1 VVGRASGA
9 WSLSRKASGRRVRA
23 KTIVAIAGDR
33 WFESSSLQRRV
44 SKLSVPVYNGLKGLP
59 GDDVTPDRF
68 VTFWCDGSRGLYIH
82 PNIGTSARPR
92 DSGHSASTPRTV
104 QIAPKLTSPPGA
116 GSKSVIAEHEQN
128 DFVYDPNL
136 LRTERCT
143 GLFGRARAA
152 A

>member
-1 VVGRASGA
+1 MNFPVFSQLAVNLAFRDEFAP
-9 WSLSRKASGRRVRA
+9 
-23 KTIVAIAGDR
+23 DC
-33 WFESSSLQRRV
+33 FLQRRV

>member
-1 VVGRASGA
+1 
-9 WSLSRKASGRRVRA
+9 
-23 KTIVAIAGDR
+23 
-33 WFESSSLQRRV
+33 
-44 SKLSVPVYNGLKGLP
+44 VYNGLKGLP

-68 VTFWCDGSRGLYIH
+68 VTFWCDGSRCLYIH